1 MILKIYRLI
10 GLKLIKSINNYK
22 IKIYGKSKEIK
33 IINLSPG
40 SGMYKTNKMIKA
52 NILIFIKTYNH
63 IQIMMVDQYG
73 NLYINKTVLM
83 YQKPIVHNQHVNSKL
98 FFIR

>member
-1 MILKIYRLI
+1 MTLKIYQQI
-10 GLKLIKSINNYK
+10 GSKLIKSINNYK

-33 IINLSPG
+33 ITNLYPG
-40 SGMYKTNKMIKA
+40 SGMYKINKMIKA
-52 NILIFIKTYNH
+52 NILIFIKMYNH
-63 IQIMMVDQYG
+63 IQIMMVDRYG

-83 YQKPIVHNQHVNSKL
+83 YQKLIDHNLHVNSKL